1 MSTDSNLKLS
11 KKGLELLKLYKDM
24 VNDGYRNDLFNLR
37 HFKELVKEKLITHNI
52 KSKDISLDIQ

>member
-24 VNDGYRNDLFNLR
+24 VSEGYRNDLFNLR
-37 HFKELVKEKLITHNI
+37 HFKELVKEKLIIHNI
-52 KSKDISLDIQ
+52 KSIFNTSI